1 GGKITTYRKLAEHAV
16 NKLCEVFS
24 DAGDAWTKQVP
35 LPGGEFASKQ
45 QLTDELNQAFP
56 WLSDKQVQRF
66 VRQYGKLCYVFL
78 QGKSSVSEL
87 GQDFGSGMHQA
98 EVDYLIEHEWARTL
112 EDVIWRRTKQGLR
125 LSEAQKANLEQY
137 IVEKVSTMTSQI
149 SDSVSDVKA
158 VS

>member
-1 GGKITTYRKLAEHAV
+1 M
-16 NKLCEVFS
+16 
-24 DAGDAWTKQVP
+24 
-35 LPGGEFASKQ
+35 
-45 QLTDELNQAFP
+45 
-56 WLSDKQVQRF
+56 
-66 VRQYGKLCYVFL
+66 
-78 QGKSSVSEL
+78 SEL